1 MVDNGENILVEFDYD
16 NITLVDP
23 NKIIDQDG
31 KVKDRYVKQ
40 ENLMMYANLECSVL
54 PRTKLAVGAPLDDNV
69 RTISVG
75 KINFLNPGFK
85 KFMTTSW
92 SDEITGKDTVK
103 GEGVNQP
110 KLNAVQNPKKSD
122 DFYLTQ
128 SQYSN
133 GTPGAV
139 DTGLLGIKS
148 INIDINTSFYPTVS
162 IKLEDVKGRALFE
175 AGNNSPY
182 AAFFQLPYP
191 IFYLTIK
198 GFYGKAIRYPLMLQ
212 TFSSSFDSTSG
223 NFKIDLKLY
232 GYKYGVMSY
241 VNWGQMIAVPHMYNT
256 FVNQNL
262 PKNNSGTQTSTTVTN
277 GEVNVVT
284 TRNPNRKPQ
293 LVSRGYQKM
302 KEVYSEY
309 KTKGLIDDDFP
320 EYTVT
325 KLKTKLDTFIKEI
338 LEKFSKENLG
348 TLTELDNY
356 QTLITEFQKK
366 VFFNNNSW
374 YRTYLDVKTPFV
386 LNNNDIKV
394 FTYKK
399 EYDTPEKKTAA
410 ETELDGILKDFKQKL
425 TANSV
430 AGKNGSYTVSGKKT
444 KSEIPIDIDLK
455 KIKIDVTDKD
465 VNFPES
471 YKEIFGKNPSKSA
484 TTATTVVEEFR
495 QNYTPIINNSKLYF
509 FDGKG
514 SFNEIIQN
522 AAKNVSTLRTEIEQ
536 KITESLGEQLARK
549 DSGIGFKPTIRNMLA
564 PFFAQ
569 GEAFLRLMD
578 DVHTNAWSVR
588 ENQYRKAAVFAGS
601 TTAPSVD
608 VKNLGQSNEPIYPWP
623 QVLREY
629 TAEDGSEKFE
639 QKYPGDPSISSLTK
653 AYITELWPE
662 VEFVEEFIKGF
673 IERDQPEPDLGET
686 DNSLLQPKRL
696 SLNGVDFPITNEV
709 FQNKEE
715 SKFYYEIYERVMI
728 NAFQSKLSRKSGYQ
742 SSVYL
747 VESENEK
754 LNVITSL
761 GSESPFLQKKL
772 KQYLIDSSNF
782 TTFLRHISNQGE
794 GESWQK
800 FIRGEI
806 VTPYLKNKVETP
818 FQIFNKGI
826 INSERSQPKLSLTQ
840 TNKITDYL
848 ENQTSSNEFDFS
860 DMYPITNLNWS
871 KKYLANGNSIGD
883 VKEIFNTNK
892 VLRYNTIHKT
902 VCNFSVDDTTT
913 TKRPVTNYNYTTNIF
928 SNPINTNLKEFYNT
942 RKIEEQLIT
951 EGNVNYSGYTG
962 YLTENQTTSMLNTPF
977 FINALQNG
985 VFNFRYKS
993 NDLSAYKSAAYYF
1006 INSLPLATLKEKYK
1020 NLETSVELDYI
1031 VSTLKKF
1038 GGIHRLPYAWILKY
1052 GSIWHRYKTWNRKG
1066 TDILDESWNNFNY
1079 LSNYDPTNSAST
1091 KTFVL
1096 NINNQ
1101 PKNIV
1106 LTENITS
1113 GPNTVTTMN
1122 VGFYPKLVDDMNVFL
1137 QGLKLFSGTTQLNG
1151 TATSYNDILVVET
1164 VNDNNLQ
1171 PGQILAGP
1179 GIELNTTIVSQLS
1192 GLTGGVG
1199 IYKVIPQ
1206 QNLTVLNG
1214 TCSITGTTM
1223 DVLSISGGSLSVNQK
1238 IVGQSIEINTKILS
1252 QVSGTTGGVGR
1263 YTIDISQNVTQS
1275 NFFLSN
1281 PQIFYVTNA
1290 TTAGY
1295 SQSEVQ
1301 SLLNDKKLV
1310 LSTNIS
1316 SKIVKPTGF
1325 DSSDNGRSLNLS
1337 TWSILTKS
1345 QTDEKYYVIP
1355 SFGNTKNQINDECFK
1370 NNNLKIELT
1379 SNPALFNGSVRMF
1392 WGAPNYGYF
1401 DMSKITKPDPSSY
1414 MKEIFPDKAI
1424 QQNFS
1429 LNGDNKKYNKIS
1441 EIFTTFETDVLDYF
1455 EEEFLNFSRSIYD
1468 YNTLIAGEPGE
1479 ETELEIAFKN
1489 FQFLM
1494 RQLMVIEKPTN
1505 LENES
1510 LVDEVIQKQNENFQK
1525 VLSKFMEYDVVLRMG
1540 NPTMFDKRLFY
1551 TFSTKFIEDPI
1562 SYQGYNQGIPGSLPT
1577 NGGSI
1582 TLAQSKTANP
1592 QTWKDLEYYVGF
1604 SEIPELVYSDNGSY
1618 ITDFFVDMNVQFTE
1632 KNVKDFAPIIKLYAT
1647 QKLNNKNINV
1657 SEFFTLMNTYLDTT
1671 ELYLNNVLN
1680 DLMTGIRND
1689 LPDIVVSTEGLDTKA
1704 PLQGTQSRDELW
1716 DSFKS
1721 LNDTWIAG
1729 GDFKNKTIFEDLLL
1743 FDRASRDIGQKV
1755 LVDIFKIKDMIETG
1769 QPNNTWYNIITTIL
1783 QENNFTIFP
1792 LPAFSNFYNVQ
1803 DAVKNPVPKAEGS
1816 LEFANS
1822 FWGTFL
1828 NVDYRNTSPKILCYY
1843 NSKPS
1848 NHLAM
1853 NDNVDYRYR
1862 DDAFDLRRA
1871 SDNPLLENQLGKKN
1885 WDKSNK
1891 IVGFNVDVSLQN
1903 QQIFESFSL
1912 SQDAGKPTAESLEMI
1927 NQMANQS
1934 RNRGTGSQSVSLY
1947 NIYKNRS
1954 YTCSVD
1960 MMGNALIQPM
1970 MYFNLRNVPMF
1981 SGPYMITKV
1990 SHQISEGDFK
2000 TSFTGTRQPFYSLP
2014 KIDNFI
2020 QSLNVNLISKIKEQ
2034 LQKQENEER
2043 SLPANIISESV
2054 EVIDNVLN
2062 TEKLTSNQN
2071 CADKLNAAYV
2081 GFTTLDSPKV
2091 ISKTAKEMDTVLKN
2105 RLINIGLKTGETTE
2119 FDLRQL
2125 LFIFFY
2131 LDSGNSTGFIAYE
2144 NNFGS
2149 VSLNETY
2156 GPSFI
2161 NFINKKYF
2169 CISKTNNTNV
2179 PTVSFPTIED
2189 FVDFAI
2195 AKINP
2200 SLSAYQSERTFQNA
2214 VKQYVNLWAGVRS
2227 PDVYKK
2233 LTEQDIKQIENKARQ
2248 GLQVFDSLNPI

>member
-23 NKIIDQDG
+23 NKVIDENG
-31 KVKDRYVKQ
+31 KVKERYVKQ
-40 ENLMMYANLECSVL
+40 ENLVMYANLECSVI
-54 PRTKLAVGAPLDDNV
+54 PRTKLAIGAPLNDDV

-85 KFMTTSW
+85 KFMNTSW

-103 GEGVNQP
+103 GQGVNQP
-110 KLNAVQNPKKSD
+110 KLNAVKNPKKSD
-122 DFYLTQ
+122 DYYITQ

-133 GTPGAV
+133 GTPGSV
-139 DTGLLGIKS
+139 DTGLLGIKT
-148 INIDINTSFYPTVS
+148 INVDINTAFYPTVN
-162 IKLEDVKGRALFE
+162 ITLEDIKGRALFE

-191 IFYLTIK
+191 IFYLTLK
-198 GFYGKAIRYPLMLQ
+198 GYYGKAVRYPLMLN
-212 TFSSSFDSTSG
+212 TFSSSFDGSSG
-223 NFKIDLKLY
+223 NFKITLKLV
-232 GYKYGVMSY
+232 GYKYGIMSY
-241 VNWGQMIAVPHMYNT
+241 VNWGQMLAVPHMYNT
-256 FVNQNL
+256 FVNKNL
-262 PKNNSGTQTSTTVTN
+262 PTNNSGAQTNVSVNNNEVTI
-277 GEVNVVT
+277 T
-284 TRNPNRKPQ
+284 ATRNSDRKPQ

-302 KEVYSEY
+302 KEIYSEY

-325 KLKTKLDTFIKEI
+325 QLKSKLDKFIKEI

-348 TLTELDNY
+348 TLTELDNF
-356 QTLITEFQKK
+356 QTLLTEFSKK
-366 VFFNNNSW
+366 VFFNTNSW
-374 YRTYLDVKTPFV
+374 FRTYLDEKTPFV
-386 LNNNDIKV
+386 LTNESKV
-394 FTYKK
+394 YTYKK
-399 EYDTPEKKTAA
+399 DYNTPEKRTAA
-410 ETELDGILKDFKQKL
+410 ETELDGILKEFVQKL
-425 TANSV
+425 STNSV
-430 AGKNGSYTVSGKKT
+430 AGKNGSYNVSGKIT
-444 KSEIPIDIDLK
+444 KSQVPIDVDLK

-465 VNFPES
+465 INFSES
-471 YKEIFGKNPSKSA
+471 YKEIFGKNASKSA
-484 TTATTVVEEFR
+484 TTATTVVDEFR
-495 QNYTPIINNSKLYF
+495 QNYTPIINNSLFYS

-514 SFNEIIQN
+514 RFNEIIEI
-522 AAKNVSTLRTEIEQ
+522 ASKNVTTLRSEIEQ
-536 KITESLGEQLARK
+536 KITDSLAEQLSRK

-569 GEAFLRLMD
+569 GEAFIRLMD
-578 DVHTNAWSVR
+578 DVHTKAWEVR
-588 ENQYRKAAVFAGS
+588 ENPYRQAAVLGGS
-601 TTAPSVD
+601 STAQSVD
-608 VKNLGQSNEPIYPWP
+608 VKRPGQTNEPIYPWP

-629 TAEDGSEKFE
+629 TANDGNEKFE

-653 AYITELWPE
+653 AYIPELWPE
-662 VEFVEEFIKGF
+662 VEFVEEYIKGF
-673 IERDQPEPDLGET
+673 IEREEPEPEIGDTNNGELKP
-686 DNSLLQPKRL
+686 NRL
-696 SLNGVDFPITNEV
+696 SLNSVDFPITNEV

-715 SKFYYEIYERVMI
+715 SKFYYEIYERVMV
-728 NAFQSKLSRKSGYQ
+728 NAFYSKLSRQSGYQ

-754 LNVITSL
+754 LNVLKSL

-772 KQYLIDSSNF
+772 KQYLIDGGNF

-806 VTPYLKNKVETP
+806 VTPYLKNKVDNPT
-818 FQIFNKGI
+818 QIFNKGLLS
-826 INSERSQPKLSLTQ
+826 SEKSQPSLSLTQ
-840 TNKITDYL
+840 ANKITDYL
-848 ENQTSSNEFDFS
+848 ENLTSSNEFDFT
-860 DMYPITNLNWS
+860 DMYPITNLGWS
-871 KKYLANGNSIGD
+871 KKYLANGKSVNGT
-883 VKEIFNTNK
+883 KELFNTNK
-892 VLRYNTIHKT
+892 VLKYNTIHKT
-902 VCNFSVDDTTT
+902 VTNFSIDDTTT

-928 SNPINTNLKEFYNT
+928 SQTINTDLKEFYNN
-942 RKIEEQLIT
+942 RKIEEQFIT
-951 EGNVNYSGYTG
+951 EGNVNYTNYNA
-962 YLTENQTTSMLNTPF
+962 YLTDTQTTSILNTPF
-977 FINALQNG
+977 FINSIQNG

-993 NDLSAYKSAAYYF
+993 NDLSPYKAAAYYF
-1006 INSLPLATLKEKYK
+1006 INSLPLATLREKYK
-1020 NLETSVELDYI
+1020 DLESNTELDYI
-1031 VSTLKKF
+1031 MSTLKKF
-1038 GGIHRLPYAWILKY
+1038 GGVHRLPYAWILKY

-1066 TDILDESWNNFNY
+1066 TDILDESWNDFNY
-1079 LSNYDPTNSAST
+1079 LSNYDPSNSAST
-1091 KTFVL
+1091 KTFTL

-1101 PKNIV
+1101 QKNII
-1106 LTENITS
+1106 LTDNITNGS
-1113 GPNTVTTMN
+1113 NTVTTMN
-1122 VGFYPKLVDDMNVFL
+1122 IGFYPKLIDDMNVFL

-1151 TATSYNDILVVET
+1151 TATAYNDILVVET
-1164 VNDNNLQ
+1164 INDNNLL

-1179 GIELNTTIVSQLS
+1179 GVELNTTVVTQLS
-1192 GLTGGVG
+1192 GVTGGVG
-1199 IYKVIPQ
+1199 IYKVSPA
-1206 QNLTVLNG
+1206 QNPTALNG
-1214 TCSITGTTM
+1214 ICSITGTTM
-1223 DVLSISGGSLSVNQK
+1223 DVLSITGGTLSVNQK
-1238 IVGQSIEINTKILS
+1238 IVGQNLEINTKILS

-1263 YTIDISQNVTQS
+1263 YTIDISQNVTTS

-1281 PQIFYVTNA
+1281 PQVFYVTNA
-1290 TTAGY
+1290 STAGY
-1295 SQSEVQ
+1295 SQGEVQ
-1301 SLLNDKKLV
+1301 TLLDDGKMV
-1310 LSTNIS
+1310 LATTIE

-1325 DSSDNGRSLNLS
+1325 DNSDNGRSLNLS
-1337 TWSILTKS
+1337 TWSVLTKNNTND
-1345 QTDEKYYVIP
+1345 QYFIIP
-1355 SFGNTKNQINDECFK
+1355 SFGNTINQINDECFK
-1370 NNNLKIELT
+1370 NNNLKIEIT
-1379 SNPALFNGSVRMF
+1379 NNPALFNGSVRMF

-1401 DMSKITKPDPSSY
+1401 DLTKITKPDPSSY

-1441 EIFTTFETDVLDYF
+1441 EIFTTFETEVLDYF

-1489 FQFLM
+1489 FQYLM

-1505 LENES
+1505 LQNET
-1510 LVDEVIQKQNENFQK
+1510 LVDEVIKKQNENFQK
-1525 VLSKFMEYDVVLRMG
+1525 VLSKFMEYDVALKMG
-1540 NPTMFDKRLFY
+1540 NPTMYDKRLFY

-1562 SYQGYNQGIPGSLPT
+1562 SYQGYNQGTPGSLPT

-1582 TLAQSKTANP
+1582 TLAQSKTSNP

-1689 LPDIVVSTEGLDTKA
+1689 LPEIVVTNEGLDNKA
-1704 PLQGTQSRDELW
+1704 PLQGNQSRDELW

-1721 LNDTWIAG
+1721 LNDTWVAG
-1729 GDFKNKTIFEDLLL
+1729 ADLKTKTIFEDLLL

-1755 LVDIFKIKDMIETG
+1755 LIDIFKVKDMIETG
-1769 QPNNTWYNIITTIL
+1769 LVKNSWYNIISTIL

-1792 LPAFSNFYNVQ
+1792 LPAFTNFYNVQ

-1853 NDNVDYRYR
+1853 NENADYRYR

-1871 SDNPLLENQLGKKN
+1871 SDNPLLENQLGKNN

-1891 IVGFNVDVSLQN
+1891 IVGFNVDVSVQN
-1903 QQIFESFSL
+1903 QQIFESFTL
-1912 SQDAGKPTAESLEMI
+1912 NQDAGQPTAESLEMI

-1934 RNRGTGSQSVSLY
+1934 RNRGTATQSVSLY

-1990 SHQISEGDFK
+1990 SHSISEGTFS

-2020 QSLNVNLISKIKEQ
+2020 QSLSVNLISKIKEQ
-2034 LQKQENEER
+2034 LQKEENER
-2043 SLPANIISESV
+2043 KSFSGN
-2054 EVIDNVLN
+2054 VITETTNVVSNVLG

-2071 CADKLNAAYV
+2071 CADKLNAAYI
-2081 GFTTLDSPKV
+2081 GFTTVDTPKV

-2105 RLINIGLKTGETTE
+2105 RLINIGLKTGETRE
-2119 FDLRQL
+2119 LDLRQL

-2131 LDSGNSTGFIAYE
+2131 LDSGNPTGFSAYE

-2149 VSLNETY
+2149 VSLTETY
-2156 GPSFI
+2156 GPSLVNYI
-2161 NFINKKYF
+2161 DKKYF
-2169 CISKTNNTNV
+2169 CVSKSNNTNV

-2195 AKINP
+2195 SKINP
-2200 SLSAYQSERTFQNA
+2200 SIGSYSVERSLQNA
-2214 VKQYVNLWAGVRS
+2214 VKQYVNLWASVRN
-2227 PDVYKK
+2227 PNVYTK
-2233 LTEQDIKQIENKARQ
+2233 LTEQDKTNIENKARQ